1 MSDST
6 NIFYT
11 AVDPN
16 LQQELNDR
24 GLSGVN
30 RNPDKNDLQFMLEKI
45 ANVELVAYEGNDMS
59 TKQVGTLGGT
69 TVSSGRYL
77 PTGEN
82 GFLND
87 SKRYETT
94 QPEYNQTIGR
104 FVDVI
109 KRDNKDQSR
118 LIGPFITAVD
128 VTVGDHSMGILNKAT
143 INITVPNPI
152 RDLDLIE
159 DIWLRP
165 GRYMAVF
172 IVHPKSAV
180 VSQNK
185 TGGVL
190 TSGSLPPI
198 DQLQKRYPNW
208 KIDENRIKQLSYI
221 NEFMFEGLITN
232 FEFSYQPSGY
242 VDITLSV
249 TGTSNTYGDI
259 KVFMPD
265 PTEEKKEVPKT
276 QKPVV
281 NTNPTYNPIIT
292 TPPADKNNPKSVKG
306 NKSFYQFLY
315 DTVDTLIKDATGDS
329 TPATTGCIPYVT
341 KKGGVTSS
349 DQYIVYG
356 EPYPPVVTNK
366 QQTKTVSKQV
376 NNTTKFSR
384 YITLGGLIQFINDYP
399 LEYMD
404 GGGMRAIIACNDI
417 QCRSNYYANLV
428 SSRPD
433 SILLLPKDPNKE
445 NDMNWYGSDPATS
458 AVYYQNIKPETWSGV
473 YEYDGTT
480 SKGFIYPARILINL
494 ETIQDI
500 LLGTVGTDGNRA
512 GGITEGGTRGVSLN
526 QFISAIGY
534 EISYATGNAISMQLV
549 THPIQSTWLL
559 YTDTKFVKSTSN
571 VKSEPVVP
579 YSVPMFVSHPYGTI
593 VQEFKLSAT
602 IPDNVK
608 TLSYILNQPEGVSE
622 EDIAPYIN
630 YMYNS
635 KTAAARNKLI
645 DEYSDRH
652 KKAIT
657 GIMDSRA
664 KFGQSPGVPELEEA
678 LRKSIKSYLKYPT
691 NTILQT
697 QQLTAP
703 IFPFTAEFTIDGVN
717 GFRYG
722 DVLTFE
728 VLPLKY
734 RENVVFSIISIN
746 QKVTSTGQWT
756 TNIRCIMRPNII

>member
-16 LQQELNDR
+16 LQKELNAR

-30 RNPDKNDLQFMLEKI
+30 RNPSENDLQFMLEKI
-45 ANVELVAYEGNDMS
+45 ANVEIIAYDGDNMS
-59 TKQVGTLGGT
+59 TSEVGKLGGT
-69 TVSSGRYL
+69 DVRSGRYL
-77 PTGEN
+77 PTGTD

-87 SKRYETT
+87 FKTYSTT
-94 QPEYNQTIGR
+94 QPEYNQTTNR
-104 FVDVI
+104 FTDVT
-109 KRDNKDQSR
+109 KNDNIDRTR
-118 LIGPFITAVD
+118 LIGPYITAVD

-152 RDLDLIE
+152 RDLDTIE

-165 GRYMAVF
+165 GRYIAVF
-172 IVHPKSAV
+172 IVHPKTAV
-180 VSQNK
+180 VSQK
-185 TGGVL
+185 TTGGIL
-190 TSGSLPPI
+190 TSGSLPDI
-198 DQLQKRYPNW
+198 EQLKKRYPKW
-208 KIDENRIKQLSYI
+208 TIDEDRLKQLSYI

-265 PTEEKKEVPKT
+265 ATNEKKEVEKT
-276 QKPVV
+276 QKPAVL
-281 NTNPTYNPIIT
+281 TNPTYEPIII
-292 TPPADKNNPKSVKG
+292 TPPANKNNPKSVDG
-306 NKSFYQFLY
+306 TKSFYQFLY
-315 DTVDTLIKDATGDS
+315 DTVDTLIKDSTGNS
-329 TPATTGCIPYVT
+329 TPAGTGCIPYVT
-341 KKGGVTSS
+341 KKGAGTST

-356 EPYPPVVTNK
+356 EPYPPVVTTNK
-366 QQTKTVSKQV
+366 AND
-376 NNTTKFSR
+376 NNATKFSR
-384 YITLGGLIQFINDYP
+384 YITLGGLMQFINDYP
-399 LEYMD
+399 LEFMS
-404 GGGMRAIIACNDI
+404 GAGMRAIIACNDI

-428 SSRPD
+428 SCQPD
-433 SILLLPKDPNKE
+433 SILLLPKDPNKK

-458 AVYYQNIKPETWSGV
+458 AVYYQKIKPETWSGV

-480 SKGFIYPARILINL
+480 SNGFIYPARILINL

-500 LLGTVGTDGNRA
+500 LLGATGKDGKRS
-512 GGITEGGTRGVSLN
+512 GGITNGGTRGVSLN
-526 QFISAIGY
+526 QFIAAISY
-534 EISYATGNAISMQLV
+534 EISSATGNAISMQLV
-549 THPIQSTWLL
+549 THPVQPTWLL
-559 YTDTKFVKSTSN
+559 YTDTKFVKSTST
-571 VKSEPVVP
+571 VKADPVVP

-593 VQEFKLSAT
+593 VHEFKLSAT
-602 IPDNVK
+602 IPDSVK
-608 TLSYILNQPEGVSE
+608 TLSYILNQPDGVSE

-635 KTAAARNKLI
+635 KDAASRNKLI
-645 DEYSDRH
+645 DEYSGRH

-657 GIMDSRA
+657 DIMDSRA

-703 IFPFTAEFTIDGVN
+703 IFPFSAEFTIDGVN
-717 GFRYG
+717 GFKYG
-722 DVLTFE
+722 DVLIFE

-746 QKVTSTGQWT
+746 QKIDSNGKWLTA
-756 TNIRCIMRPNII
+756 IRCIMRPNIS